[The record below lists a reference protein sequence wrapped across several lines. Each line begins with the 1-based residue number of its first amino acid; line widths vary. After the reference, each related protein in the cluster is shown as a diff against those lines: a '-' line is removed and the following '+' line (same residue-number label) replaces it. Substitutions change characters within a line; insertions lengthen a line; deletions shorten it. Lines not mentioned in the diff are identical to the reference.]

1 MLMRT
6 TSDMEPLPTLAKNS
20 RAVVA
25 DTGWAVVAENGW
37 TFSAESGWP
46 LRRQRRVPRGAGTT
60 TIPAVRPD
68 VAKKPVPEHGWKVV
82 LHNDDVTELDVVIF
96 ALQRAAGLSL
106 EVAEMVALEAHHEDS
121 AVVKRGLTQDEADG
135 ICTRLVQFSS
145 IQGISDG
152 VRCEALPDNS

>member
-6 TSDMEPLPTLAKNS
+6 TSEMDPLPTVAENS
-20 RAVVA
+20 
-25 DTGWAVVAENGW
+25 WAVVAESGW

-135 ICTRLVQFSS
+135 ICTRLVQYSC

-152 VRCEALPDNS
+152 VRCEALPDNH